1 MNQFSSI
8 KLNRLIKTWRIHT
21 YGTCKINNIA
31 IIKVTKIIIRYR
43 AVTLTNPFP
52 VKLCLRNLVFSFL
65 LQATNIRDLNWND
78 VATYKAVED
87 WHVNILKT
95 IVLDPSLFLLYPPE
109 VNILQY
115 KIQCMSSTSHSL
127 Q

>member
-1 MNQFSSI
+1 M
-8 KLNRLIKTWRIHT
+8 
-21 YGTCKINNIA
+21 
-31 IIKVTKIIIRYR
+31 KVTKIVIRYR
-43 AVTLTNPFP
+43 AVKLTDPFP

-65 LQATNIRDLNWND
+65 LQATSIRDLNWND

-87 WHVNILKT
+87 WHVNILKS
-95 IVLDPSLFLLYPPE
+95 IALDPSLFLLYPPE

>member
-1 MNQFSSI
+1 M
-8 KLNRLIKTWRIHT
+8 
-21 YGTCKINNIA
+21 
-31 IIKVTKIIIRYR
+31 
-43 AVTLTNPFP
+43 LTDPFP
-52 VKLCLRNLVFSFL
+52 VKLCLRNLAFSFL

-95 IVLDPSLFLLYPPE
+95 IAFDPSLFLLYPPE
-109 VNILQY
+109 VNILPY
-115 KIQCMSSTSHSL
+115 KKECMSSTSYSL